1 MHGETVKFIS
11 VTVLFM
17 DGLIDLD
24 DLSWALPKQE
34 RTLLS
39 FVSRVAQASML
50 SLFLNDAAFS

>member
-1 MHGETVKFIS
+1 MAEL

-17 DGLIDLD
+17 DGLVDLD

-39 FVSRVAQASML
+39 FTSRIAQASML
-50 SLFLNDAAFS
+50 SLFLNDDAVFS